1 MVATSSMRLHV
12 SCCLWRCGATRLA
25 HPSQVPSPNNIHIH
39 TRLGFWRIKM
49 AELREALAVLDKASD
64 SGKSVRWPR
73 ARLMVRGTGGVVG
86 KTSTICALIAH

>member
-1 MVATSSMRLHV
+1 
-12 SCCLWRCGATRLA
+12 
-25 HPSQVPSPNNIHIH
+25 
-39 TRLGFWRIKM
+39 M

-73 ARLMVRGTGGVVG
+73 ARLMVRGTGGVG

>member
-1 MVATSSMRLHV
+1 
-12 SCCLWRCGATRLA
+12 
-25 HPSQVPSPNNIHIH
+25 
-39 TRLGFWRIKM
+39 M